1 MNEQIPDF
9 IQNLNKEDASISNSS
24 QKGFITRDNQQ
35 IPDFIAKPINHQSD
49 IEFNSIQPD
58 YKDIEVRQ
66 ELGVNFD
73 NSFSSNQDAV
83 KQYVDGLSDE
93 DYKTWTQLK
102 NEWYS
107 LDARKALF
115 DNKENLYDINAKG
128 WEKYWSN
135 NKNSFMQFLLDQQQW
150 TLDFQ
155 NEIIHPWSV
164 TAQEK
169 LNEMWQYLMKDDYND
184 IYNSLKAP
192 EDANAIRKYYQNSY
206 AKPIAWW
213 IRQTN
218 IAWWILTNLLS
229 KWVNLIDNLW
239 NLSTQLIGEWLNKV
253 ADDKK
258 WYKEFVVDP
267 SESVSL
273 RASQIQAVNDALGI
287 WFTVSYP
294 IATYIMTTL
303 GSESE
308 TVQKI
313 MDWSYKWIKWVTKQV
328 VDAVGEDT
336 LGLEWLTEEEKEVW
350 YENVAMATMIMF
362 WEMLWYWWNKISNSK
377 LMQEANWALSVAK
390 QTSRF
395 AKRTTENQIA
405 QWVKSAMKD
414 LPEGSQLTTK
424 GWTPLFTNTANWIQ
438 PTMQGSLYLL
448 TKIGWAKVNWFIRWL
463 EWVYKN
469 KDRWLVNRNPNTPVW
484 DLPIT
489 PWVKIE
495 NETPKIENNTL
506 KTVEET
512 KVEPIK
518 NEIKTEVPKVPSKVK
533 TSTIREFVDSIKED
547 INNTTKKFWTSNEIY
562 EKLKTSPELQM
573 EYNNTIDPYIKEN
586 WANNPQWVIE
596 EPLKDLI
603 ETIKEQLQFKKN
615 SDTDWRINQMKTK
628 INVPK
633 SESWKYK
640 ADQKTYKELENL
652 LSKNIKDP
660 EKFLDY
666 LLKLPEEKVNTLNQ
680 IIPNYSKNIQLIK
693 DTLDLTKAITS
704 TDLLW
709 KFMTWHSNLGWMN
722 KLSLRKY
729 LYRKFAEAYRNKNI
743 KTNMAK
749 VEEILNQM
757 SEEELINLEKEMQW
771 WDLRKFE
778 ESEIDRWNE
787 KWYRLDTFWE
797 KGNWHLQEIMD
808 SKRPWTN
815 KTVREYLEEKW
826 VKMTVTN
833 AESQYRQLTHEMMWK
848 ESLAAYSENLDR
860 MILKRFDNP
869 YKGFIFHE
877 FWHRLFNQLGTT
889 QMLDMLDYI
898 SKRDWISQEAAFER
912 RAEYF
917 RNYMEYNNI
926 DWKRYIL
933 KELGEAFD
941 PKLLQVIEKTKN
953 EVFDLFNLS
962 DKDKGIS
969 QIMSDVK
976 HDTEAW
982 KEITSRKP
990 QPLLSRRVWDDV
1002 DFRTEW
1008 LKKNIDSNI
1017 DSVML
1022 DREIFDSPYNK
1033 GEIMIRLKDWKD
1045 IPWSKYRENLTD
1057 EQLSKIDKYQEDI
1070 FDEIINSTFG
1080 VDTEEWFVW
1089 EWKFDYKTLKNKN
1102 DLKDLLKDWYKITKE
1117 DLWLDLMETVW
1128 LMEQLK
1134 QIDPDIVWL
1143 TEKDGQLMVKYLDE
1157 SYRERREQADRP
1169 WQRELKEVPAYDFFS
1184 EEEKAKFPKEVQEK
1198 IGNTWK
1204 DFDNEWNPL
1213 SLQQEKYFK
1222 NSKVRDKEWN
1232 LILVY
1237 HWTIDS
1243 GFDEFDWNRIWSSNW
1258 NEWFFWKWFYFT
1270 PDKSIAKDYMETWWS
1285 KDNSKKGMKMWY
1297 LNIKKLF
1304 DFNKAYTKAEYEKL
1318 LDKLWVTEKQLPATE
1333 WNWKYTLMNWYDFKV
1348 FNEGERD
1355 IEEFKERFGDID
1367 LDEILQWEELTD
1379 VLKEAWYDW
1388 TLWNNWLYDE
1398 YVIFNSNQFK
1408 NINNRVPTKWSKFSD
1423 PVDLN
1428 KILWK
1433 KDLVTT
1439 KK

>member
-9 IQNLNKEDASISNSS
+9 IKNLGSKEDASISNSS

-35 IPDFIAKPINHQSD
+35 IPDFIAKPLNKQSD
-49 IEFNSIQPD
+49 IEYNSVKPN

-66 ELGVNFD
+66 ELWVDFD
-73 NSFSSNQDAV
+73 NSFSQDPEQV
-83 KQYVDGLSDE
+83 KQYVDSLSNE
-93 DYKTWTQLK
+93 DYQTWTQLK

-107 LDARKALF
+107 LDARKAMF
-115 DNKENLYDINAKG
+115 DNKDSLYDINAKG
-128 WEKYWSN
+128 SEKYWSN
-135 NKNSFMQFLLDQQQW
+135 NKNSFMQYLLDQQQW

-169 LNEMWQYLMKDDYND
+169 LNEISQNLMNPTYDD

-192 EDANAIRKYYQNSY
+192 EDSNVIRKYAQNFY

-218 IAWWILTNLLS
+218 IAWWMLTNLLS
-229 KWVNLIDNLW
+229 KGINLIDNLW
-239 NLSTQLIGEWLNKV
+239 NISTQLIWEWLNAI

-258 WYKEFVVDP
+258 WYKEFTVDP

-273 RASQIQAVNDALGI
+273 RASQIQAVNDVLWA
-287 WFTVSYP
+287 WFTISYP

-303 GSESE
+303 WSESE

-313 MDWSYKWIKWVTKQV
+313 MDWSYKGIKWVTNQV
-328 VDAVGEDT
+328 VDAVWEDN
-336 LGLEWLTEEEKEVW
+336 LGLKWLTEEEKEVR

-362 WEMLWYWWNKISNSK
+362 GEALWYWWKKISNSK

-390 QTSRF
+390 QASKF
-395 AKRTTENQIA
+395 AKRTTENEIA

-414 LPEGSQLTTK
+414 LPEGSQFTTES
-424 GWTPLFTNTANWIQ
+424 WTPLFTNTANWIQ
-438 PTMQGSLYLL
+438 PTLQGSLYLL
-448 TKIGWAKVNWFIRWL
+448 TKIGWAKVNWFVKWF
-463 EWVYKN
+463 EWFYRN

-484 DLPIT
+484 DIPVT

-506 KTVEET
+506 KQVEET

-518 NEIKTEVPKVPSKVK
+518 AEIKAETPKVTTKWK
-533 TSTIREFVDSIKED
+533 TSTIREFVNSIKED
-547 INNTTKKFWTSNEIY
+547 INNATKKIWSSNEIY

-573 EYNNTIDPYIKEN
+573 EYTNTIDPYIKEN

-596 EPLKDLI
+596 EPLRDLV
-603 ETIKEQLQFKKN
+603 ETIKEQLQFKRN
-615 SDTDWRINQMKTK
+615 SDRDVRINQMKTK
-628 INVPK
+628 INIPK
-633 SESWKYK
+633 SESWKYE
-640 ADQKTYKELENL
+640 ADQQTYKELENL
-652 LSKNIKDP
+652 LSKDIKDP
-660 EKFLDY
+660 EKFLNY
-666 LLKLPEEKVNTLNQ
+666 LLKLPEDKVNTLNRL
-680 IIPNYSKNIQLIK
+680 IPDFSKNLWLIK
-693 DTLDLTKAITS
+693 DTLDLTKSITS
-704 TDLLW
+704 SDLLW
-709 KFMTWHSNLGWMN
+709 KFMTWHSNLGWRN
-722 KLSLRKY
+722 KLSLRNY
-729 LYRKFAEAYRNKNI
+729 LYRKFAEAYKNKSV
-743 KTNMAK
+743 KTKMAK
-749 VEEILNQM
+749 IEEMLSQM
-757 SEEELINLEKEMQW
+757 SPEELDRFEKEMQG

-778 ESEIDRWNE
+778 ESEIDKWNE

-797 KGNWHLQEIMD
+797 KGNWNLKEIMD

-815 KTVREYLEEKW
+815 KKVSEYLEEKW
-826 VKMTVTN
+826 VKLTVAN
-833 AESQYRQLTHEMMWK
+833 AESQYRQLTHEMPWR

-869 YKGFIFHE
+869 YKWFVFHE

-953 EVFDLFNLS
+953 EVFDLFNLN
-962 DKDKGIS
+962 DKDKEIS

-982 KEITSRKP
+982 KEITSKKP
-990 QPLLSRRVWDDV
+990 QPLLSRRVWDNV

-1017 DSVML
+1017 DSIML

-1033 GEIMIRLKDWKD
+1033 GEVMIRLKDWND
-1045 IPWSKYRENLTD
+1045 IPWSKYRERLTD
-1057 EQLSKIDKYQEDI
+1057 EQLSKIDTYEEDI
-1070 FDEIINSTFG
+1070 FDDIINSTFG

-1089 EWKFDYKTLKNKN
+1089 EWKFDYKTLKNQK

-1128 LMEQLK
+1128 LLEKLK

-1143 TEKDGQLMVKYLDE
+1143 EEKNGKLMVKYLIE
-1157 SYRERREQADRP
+1157 GYWERRELPDRP
-1169 WQRELKEVPAYDFFS
+1169 WQIEMKSAPAYAYFTEEQIKSFPKDIQEMINRDEWLYQGWDWWLKYSDWKNLKLWKWYYFGSRKQAEEFGPAIIELERNDWKLKEFKDT
-1184 EEEKAKFPKEVQEK
+1184 QEYQVEASK
-1198 IGNTWK
+1198 NGWK
-1204 DFDNEWNPL
+1204 
-1213 SLQQEKYFK
+1213 EKYNQK
-1222 NSKVRDKEWN
+1222 LKEEW
-1232 LILVY
+1232 
-1237 HWTIDS
+1237 
-1243 GFDEFDWNRIWSSNW
+1243 FDW
-1258 NEWFFWKWFYFT
+1258 
-1270 PDKSIAKDYMETWWS
+1270 
-1285 KDNSKKGMKMWY
+1285 
-1297 LNIKKLF
+1297 IKA
-1304 DFNKAYTKAEYEKL
+1304 FNKA
-1318 LDKLWVTEKQLPATE
+1318 
-1333 WNWKYTLMNWYDFKV
+1333 FKS
-1348 FNEGERD
+1348 
-1355 IEEFKERFGDID
+1355 
-1367 LDEILQWEELTD
+1367 
-1379 VLKEAWYDW
+1379 
-1388 TLWNNWLYDE
+1388 DE
-1398 YVIFNSNQFK
+1398 YNFFENPF
-1408 NINNRVPTKWSKFSD
+1408 
-1423 PVDLN
+1423 
-1428 KILWK
+1428 K